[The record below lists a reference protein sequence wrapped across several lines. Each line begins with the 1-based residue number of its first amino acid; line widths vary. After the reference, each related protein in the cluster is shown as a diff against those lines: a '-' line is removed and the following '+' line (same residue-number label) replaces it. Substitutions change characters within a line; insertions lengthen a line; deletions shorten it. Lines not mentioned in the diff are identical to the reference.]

1 MCFVT
6 ELTAKNAG
14 ALLQVALAAPLDD
27 PVQALTP
34 ILPAFPPRSNS
45 STPFNL
51 PDHAMSLDG
60 CVAPAVVQQVLATR
74 RFRMLTPHTILK
86 SFHQNN
92 LPLHSQ
98 QNLFPHSEEGEE
110 TLPGVLDL
118 RHVVGKPICLVS
130 NPSIQVCSNPS

>member
-1 MCFVT
+1 MW
-6 ELTAKNAG
+6 G
-14 ALLQVALAAPLDD
+14 ALQVALAAPLDD

-45 STPFNL
+45 STPFNFEDL
-51 PDHAMSLDG
+51 GTSPDG
-60 CVAPAVVQQVLATR
+60 CVSAAVVQQVLASR

-92 LPLHSQ
+92 LPVHSQ
-98 QNLFPHSEEGEE
+98 QNLFPLAEEGEE

-118 RHVVGKPICLVS
+118 CHVSGKPIWLVS
-130 NPSIQVCSNPS
+130 NPSIQVRPNTLYLT